1 MSRYKGSVGQMNV
14 ELLSVPQG
22 VEGKI
27 RARLNGE
34 EVEVH
39 YRRDAQGLMVEFP
52 HGVFEFDFNGEWD
65 EGLGKRVYTTRLRN
79 ADAFQGP
86 YRFQSSEEKA
96 VAGGASGAKRA
107 IKVKAQMPGKIVKL
121 LVQVGDTIT
130 KDQPLLV
137 MEAMKMENE
146 IRAAAAG
153 TVELIGVEAG
163 QAVETG
169 AELIRIQ

>member
-1 MSRYKGSVGQMNV
+1 MSRYKGSVGKINV

-22 VEGKI
+22 NEGKLL
-27 RARLNGE
+27 ARLNGE
-34 EVEVH
+34 PVEVLF
-39 YRRDAQGLMVEFP
+39 RRDAQGLMVEFP

-65 EGLGKRVYTTRLRN
+65 EGLGKRVFTTRLRN
-79 ADAFQGP
+79 SDAFQGP
-86 YRFQSSEEKA
+86 YRFQSSEEKTIG
-96 VAGGASGAKRA
+96 GGASGAKRA

-121 LVQVGDTIT
+121 LVKVGDTIA

-146 IRAAAAG
+146 IRATAPG
-153 TVELIGVEAG
+153 VVELIGVEAG

-169 AELIRIQ
+169 AELVRIQ